1 VSAPSA
7 DTPIVSGQLSEVSGG
22 DAEVER
28 EILSEFRGATQADA
42 IALEQSLAEGDIDA
56 VRRAAHRM
64 KGASRMVGA
73 LDLALAC
80 EHLEKAAEDND
91 LAAAVLQRPGLVAE
105 IERLGR
111 YLDKL

>member
-1 VSAPSA
+1 
-7 DTPIVSGQLSEVSGG
+7 
-22 DAEVER
+22 
-28 EILSEFRGATQADA
+28 
-42 IALEQSLAEGDIDA
+42 
-56 VRRAAHRM
+56 M